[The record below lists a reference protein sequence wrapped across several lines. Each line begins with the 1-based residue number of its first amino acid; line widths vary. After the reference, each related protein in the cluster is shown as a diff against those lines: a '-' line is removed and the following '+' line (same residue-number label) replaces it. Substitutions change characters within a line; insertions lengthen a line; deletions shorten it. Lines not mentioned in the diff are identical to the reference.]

1 MYGKKHRKV
10 HSIGE
15 YAKEYRFLILSGV
28 ITSISLLGLTIVIR
42 LFLPLQ
48 EDYIIQRM
56 DMGGDFQV
64 RDIYLMLLFFSFSI
78 PVYSALFAILK
89 IKNVKR
95 EAQIVI
101 NVAFLVF
108 IWNIIFFRNVF
119 DDLLFNIMSLTDIFI
134 WSTLSAALSFAYHL
148 VLLLR
153 YSN

>member
-1 MYGKKHRKV
+1 
-10 HSIGE
+10 
-15 YAKEYRFLILSGV
+15 
-28 ITSISLLGLTIVIR
+28 
-42 LFLPLQ
+42 
-48 EDYIIQRM
+48 M

-64 RDIYLMLLFFSFSI
+64 RDIYLMLLFFSFS
-78 PVYSALFAILK
+78 ALFAILK

-95 EAQIVI
+95 KAQIVI